1 MSLLEHIK
9 KANDIKKIP
18 EARLPELA
26 KEVRRLLI
34 RTTAENGGH
43 LASNLGVVELTF
55 ALHRYLNLPED
66 KLIWDVG
73 HQSYVHKILTGRKD
87 NFGSLRKL
95 NGLSGFPKR
104 TESDCDVFGTGHA
117 STSISAALGMVA
129 ARDIKKTGE
138 KIVAVIGDGAM
149 TGGMALEALN
159 NAGTLKSNLIII
171 LNDNERS
178 ISENVG
184 GVAGYLDG
192 IRTNRKYLRFKN
204 NVREAVTGI
213 PNIGSKLFEK
223 LKVSKD
229 IIKRIFV
236 PGMFFEDMGLTY
248 LGPVDGHSMKD
259 IGVALENAGRVD
271 GAVIIH
277 VITQKG
283 KGYKKAEEH
292 PAKFHGVEPFNIST
306 GEFLSVQKEKSCTSV
321 FSDTIIEMA
330 EQDERLV
337 AITAAMPYGTGLYN
351 FKKKFPERFFD
362 VGIAEE
368 HAVTFAAGLAAGGLK
383 PVVAIYSTFLQRAFD
398 QLIHDVC
405 LQKLP
410 VVFAIDR
417 AGLVGSDGETHQGIL
432 DIGYLSVIP
441 GLTVLSPKDVTELR
455 EMLKYAYSLNRP
467 VAVRY
472 PRGGA
477 DEIEVKSVCPLRE
490 YVNEI
495 LERGKNIAI
504 FGTGKTVRLA
514 LEVAERLKASKLTP
528 TVVNIRFLDKADE
541 NLLTELKE
549 DHSTIVML
557 EEGVFTGSYTERFMA
572 AAALKELNYR
582 FMTVTLPDSFV
593 EQGSIG
599 ELWAK
604 YGFDPDK
611 IAERIKEET
620 VSQLDDE
627 LFRR

>member
-611 IAERIKEET
+611 IAERIKEEI